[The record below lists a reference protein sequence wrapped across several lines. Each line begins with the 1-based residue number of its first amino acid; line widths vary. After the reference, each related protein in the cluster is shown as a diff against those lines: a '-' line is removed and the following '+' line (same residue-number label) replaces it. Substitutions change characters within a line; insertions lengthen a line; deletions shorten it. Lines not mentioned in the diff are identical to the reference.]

1 MESTAELETQKDD
14 VNKETKIDEKK
25 RDIQLLF
32 KIQNFL

>member
-14 VNKETKIDEKK
+14 VNKENKIDEKK